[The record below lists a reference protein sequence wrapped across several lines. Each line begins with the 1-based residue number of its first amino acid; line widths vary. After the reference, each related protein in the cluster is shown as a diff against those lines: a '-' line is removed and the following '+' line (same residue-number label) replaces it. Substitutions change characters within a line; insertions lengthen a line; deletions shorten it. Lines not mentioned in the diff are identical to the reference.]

1 MATTLPDPPRT
12 ALVDVRTG
20 GLTRE
25 WVLLFDALRRAIVSG
40 LDDAVGGRLDALEA
54 DAIFGGTSTDSGAGS
69 DYNDAAVRD
78 RLDGIETEL
87 IWLGTD
93 AIEAATAEVSTD
105 DEELDAVSN
114 SFSSDGVADI
124 RRLTRGVADA
134 QLVAF
139 MAPDPTAAIRL
150 LQRAVR
156 DLETA
161 QALATDA
168 AGAIAAL
175 AHRLETLE
183 TEGAWS

>member
-12 ALVDVRTG
+12 ALIDVRTG

-25 WVLLFDALRRAIVSG
+25 WTLFFDALRRAIVSG

-54 DAIFGGTSTDSGAGS
+54 DSLFGGSSTASGAGS

-78 RLDGIETEL
+78 RLDAIETEL

-93 AIEAATAEVSTD
+93 AAEAETVQVSTG
-105 DEELDAVSN
+105 DEELDAYSSPDSN
-114 SFSSDGVADI
+114 AAI
-124 RRLTRGVADA
+124 QRLTRDVAGA

-183 TEGAWS
+183 TQGAWS